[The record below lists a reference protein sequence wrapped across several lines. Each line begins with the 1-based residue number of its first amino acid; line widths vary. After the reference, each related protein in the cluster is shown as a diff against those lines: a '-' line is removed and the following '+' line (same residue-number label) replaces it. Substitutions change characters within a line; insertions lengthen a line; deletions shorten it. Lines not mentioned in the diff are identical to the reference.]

1 MDGVQFFPHKT
12 SAGAKATS
20 ANLEI
25 GGNQVFHT
33 GNDGSGSGLDADTVD
48 GIQGASFLRSDAA
61 DTLDAVLSVGQNGR
75 IDFPDYSSVTDNPNT
90 QVDYIRFGVQ
100 RIHYTVN

>member
-1 MDGVQFFPHKT
+1 MGCSSFLTKHPLVR
-12 SAGAKATS
+12 SNL

-90 QVDYIRFGVQ
+90 QVDYIRFG
-100 RIHYTVN
+100 RPTDPLHS